1 MCIELREHLLEIE
14 RFESTERS
22 KKNSPKILGTKEYR

>member
-22 KKNSPKILGTKEYR
+22 KQLSQDFRY